1 MSSSMK
7 NILVILG
14 AFTVAFAGYY
24 MYAQNKNS
32 SLSTGSSEITADIML
47 STQVFIERRVIL
59 DAVKLNI
66 SLFEDPVFRS
76 YRSFAEPVSEEPYG
90 RTNPFG
96 RASGLRITPNQ

>member
-7 NILVILG
+7 NILVVLA
-14 AFTVAFAGYY
+14 AFTVAFGGYY
-24 MYAQNKNS
+24 MYTQNKNS
-32 SLSTGSSEITADIML
+32 SLSTGGTEVTADILL

-59 DAVKLNI
+59 DAVRLDI

-76 YRSFAEPVSEEPYG
+76 YRSFAQPVADEPYG

-96 RASGLRITPNQ
+96 RASASQTAPNQ

>member
-14 AFTVAFAGYY
+14 AFTVAFGGYY

-32 SLSTGSSEITADIML
+32 TLETGSSEVTDDILL

-59 DAVKLNI
+59 DAVQLDV

-76 YRSFAEPVSEEPYG
+76 YQTFALPVRTEPYG

-96 RASGLRITPNQ
+96 PATVSQSVPNE

>member
-14 AFTVAFAGYY
+14 AFTVAFGGYY

-32 SLSTGSSEITADIML
+32 TLETGSSEVTDDILL
-47 STQVFIERRVIL
+47 STQVFIERRFIL
-59 DAVKLNI
+59 DVLNFVL
-66 SLFEDPVFRS
+66 SLFEVPLFRS
-76 YRSFAEPVSEEPYG
+76 YQIFVLPVRTEPYG

-96 RASGLRITPNQ
+96 PATV